1 MATNLEFI
9 KSVTPDGSSSS
20 ILITDVFSAKYDT
33 YQVTYSIVTDS
44 GSPKNVNL
52 RLINSS
58 DAIITNSNYD
68 YAFHFLNTSANF
80 GMYNNTDQAQWTEI
94 LGYTDYPP
102 EGAAGTFYIYNPFS
116 SSTYT
121 FMAGQYFS
129 RWNGAS
135 AGGRT
140 IGVLKE
146 TTSCTGLNIYLS
158 STNPVSDSYISVYGV
173 KQ

>member
-9 KSVTPDGSSSS
+9 KSLTPDGSSSS
-20 ILITDVFSAKYDT
+20 LSITNVFSAKYTNYVVT
-33 YQVTYSIVTDS
+33 YQTVTDS
-44 GSPKNVNL
+44 GSPKDTDL

-68 YAFHFLNTSANF
+68 YAFQLLNTGSGF
-80 GMYNNTDQAQWTEI
+80 GEYKNTGQAQWTEI

-102 EGAAGTFYIYNPFS
+102 EGAAGTFQVYNPFS

-121 FMAGQYFS
+121 FMTGQYFT
-129 RWNGAS
+129 RWNGAN
-135 AGGRT
+135 AGGKT

-158 STNPVSDSYISVYGV
+158 STNPVSDRYISVYGV
-173 KQ
+173 K